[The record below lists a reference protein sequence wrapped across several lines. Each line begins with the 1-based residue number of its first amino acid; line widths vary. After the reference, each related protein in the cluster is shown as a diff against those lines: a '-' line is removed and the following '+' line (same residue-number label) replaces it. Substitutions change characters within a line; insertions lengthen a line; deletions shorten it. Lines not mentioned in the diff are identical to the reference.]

1 MINFENLD
9 KIYKVSKV
17 NNSLYISNIKS
28 SWFDEDMLLSEAFE
42 LAKENKDYYFEVGS
56 SAYLEDYILAKKLND
71 MLKIA
76 TSNRYVVM
84 FGSLV
89 NYINKELIKI
99 PSDFKKINEHCDE
112 VVDDINQVFWLTPVD
127 LTKKDLVES
136 LRKDL
141 FYTLKEGQN
150 SEELTELLS

>member
-9 KIYKVSKV
+9 KLYKVSKV

-28 SWFDEDMLLSEAFE
+28 SWIDEDMLISEAFE

-56 SAYLEDYILAKKLND
+56 NAYLEDYILAKKLND

-76 TSNRYVVM
+76 TSNRYIVM

-89 NYINKELIKI
+89 NYINKEEIII
-99 PSDFKKINEHCDE
+99 PSDFKKINEYCDE
-112 VVDDINQVFWLTPVD
+112 VVDDINQVFWLTPVNPS
-127 LTKKDLVES
+127 KKDLIES

>member
-9 KIYKVSKV
+9 KMYKISKV
-17 NNSLYISNIKS
+17 NNSLYISNIKGT
-28 SWFDEDMLLSEAFE
+28 WFADDISLSEAFK

-56 SAYLEDYILAKKLND
+56 EAYLEDYILAKKLND
-71 MLKIA
+71 VLKIA

-84 FGSLV
+84 FGSLI
-89 NYINKELIKI
+89 NYINKDEIKI
-99 PSDFKKINEHCDE
+99 PSDFKKINEYCDE
-112 VVDDINQVFWLTPVD
+112 VVEEINQVFWLIPTDP
-127 LTKKDLVES
+127 TKKDLIES

-150 SEELTELLS
+150 SEEITEILN